1 MINKRLLIKN
11 LLAHND
17 ENSFYDKKRK
27 ISLDTN
33 EGKAKFLKHV
43 CALSNSNPQ
52 NNSYIVIGVEDEINK
67 IEGVDFFDDSKIQNI
82 VNSYFENP
90 PKIQYE
96 NIPFPRL
103 PRHKVVGLVTIHPT
117 KKVTFLKK
125 PIWKYVRG
133 RIFFRRGSNSM
144 STLGKFELKNTNQ
157 AIVEAIEI
165 NASNNIE
172 LTLDGVFDFLNR
184 HKSEYHPTYKVFN
197 EQFVLCWAGKKK
209 KVGAKTFYSR
219 VDIELIN
226 EQVRL
231 FYSAL
236 DEVKI
241 EYNHRSFI
249 ITEYVYLRIKDEFD
263 YYPFEKTV
271 IHFKDNGKHDIATE
285 FLFQP
290 PQFDKTVLH
299 HVFNNCNAILKKLKN
314 KLPLTATEIIDLQ
327 EIPTNYLICALN
339 DFEDARLKL
348 EEVKDVLRMLD
359 DKSAYIKYKEA
370 VRVLRKV
377 KSQFEDK

>member
-11 LLAHND
+11 LLAQND
-17 ENSFYDKKRK
+17 ENSFYDKKAK
-27 ISLDTN
+27 ISLDTS

-52 NNSYIVIGVEDEINK
+52 NNSYIVIGVEDKYNK
-67 IEGVDFFDDSKIQNI
+67 IEGVDFFDDSKIQNL

-103 PRHKVVGLVTIHPT
+103 PRHKVVGLVTIHPINEI
-117 KKVTFLKK
+117 TFLKK
-125 PIWKYVRG
+125 SIWKYVKG
-133 RIFFRRGSNSM
+133 RIFYRRGSNSM
-144 STLGKFELKNTNQ
+144 STLGKFELKNTNEE
-157 AIVEAIEI
+157 IVEAIEI
-165 NASNNIE
+165 NASNNIQ
-172 LTLDGVFDFLNR
+172 LTLDGVFDFFNR
-184 HKSEYHPTYKVFN
+184 HKPDYHPIYKVFN
-197 EQFVLCWAGKKK
+197 EQFVLCWAGEK
-209 KVGAKTFYSR
+209 KVVGNKTFYSR

-241 EYNHRSFI
+241 EFNHRSFI

-263 YYPFEKTV
+263 YYPLEKTI
-271 IHFKDNGKHDIATE
+271 IHFKDNGQHDIKSE
-285 FLFQP
+285 LLFEP
-290 PQFDKTVLH
+290 PKFDKSVLH
-299 HVFNNCNAILKKLKN
+299 HVYNNCNAILGKLK
-314 KLPLTATEIIDLQ
+314 KKIPLSEVEMLDLR

-339 DFEDARLKL
+339 DFEQAKTKLKEIKNYVRQL
-348 EEVKDVLRMLD
+348 E

-377 KSQFEDK
+377 KNQ